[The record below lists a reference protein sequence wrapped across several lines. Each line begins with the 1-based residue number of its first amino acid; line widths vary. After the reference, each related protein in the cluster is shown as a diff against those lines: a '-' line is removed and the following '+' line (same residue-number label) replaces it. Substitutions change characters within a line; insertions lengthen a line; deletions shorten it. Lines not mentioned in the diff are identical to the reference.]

1 MVQSSITVAAA
12 FVLAQAQPGTQSGL
26 RAPLSLQQATQIA
39 LERNPDLRHA
49 QFAERQAETDLVA
62 ARAAILP
69 KVDFNASAGRLF
81 VGAGLTF
88 SGTVPINQATELTT
102 WTYGLGLG
110 VRQLVFDGGKWWNNI
125 ASAKS
130 GLEAG
135 RRATAEQ
142 RLQVG
147 FLVAQ
152 RFYDLVRAQR
162 FARVMAAAA
171 ARSAEQATATDR
183 LAPAGKA
190 TQADVLAARANH
202 ANDAVAHRRQAA
214 VAEQARLDL
223 AGAIGLEPSEPLEI
237 AEPMNFEQMPPAAPA
252 VTESVERALK
262 ERPALQAMEAQA
274 RAQEQLA
281 RALAGDY
288 WPTVSLQASYA
299 RDATTVRQLFGPPD
313 ETSIAYAGVAFTW
326 NLFNGLAN
334 KAQTDRAR
342 LQAQML
348 ASDLQA
354 ARRNVVIEVEKALS
368 GFAAAVEGVQLS
380 ADAERAAV
388 EGLQLARSR
397 QQQGAGSQFEVRD
410 AELRLTQSQLS
421 RIAALA
427 DARIAEAA
435 LRRAIGAP

>member
-1 MVQSSITVAAA
+1 MAQPILAAAAA
-12 FVLAQAQPGTQSGL
+12 FVLAQAQPSSPSGL
-26 RAPLSLQQATQIA
+26 RAPLSLQQATEVA

-49 QFAERQAETDLVA
+49 QFAELQGETDVVA

-69 KVDFNASAGRLF
+69 HVDFSASAGAIR

-88 SGTVPINQATELTT
+88 IGTVPLNQQSALTT
-102 WTYGLGLG
+102 GTYGLGLSF
-110 VRQLVFDGGKWWNNI
+110 RQLVFDGGKWWNNI
-125 ASAKS
+125 ASSKS

-135 RRATAEQ
+135 QHATAEQ
-142 RLQVG
+142 RLQVA
-147 FLVAQ
+147 FVVAQ

-162 FARVMAAAA
+162 FARVMAGAAT
-171 ARSAEQATATDR
+171 RSAEQATATDR
-183 LAPAGKA
+183 LAPVGRA
-190 TQADVLAARANH
+190 TQADVLAARANR
-202 ANDAVAHRRQAA
+202 ANDAIAQRRQAA

-223 AGAIGLEPSEPLEI
+223 AAAIGLEPSEPLEI
-237 AEPMNFEQMPPAAPA
+237 AEPMNFEQPPAAAPP
-252 VTESVERALK
+252 VTESIERALK
-262 ERPALQAMEAQA
+262 ERPALKAAEAQV

-288 WPTVSLQASYA
+288 WPTVALQASYT
-299 RDATTVRQLFGPPD
+299 RDATTFRQLFRAPD
-313 ETSIAYAGVAFTW
+313 ETSIAYAGVAFSW

-354 ARRNVVIEVEKALS
+354 ARRNVALEIQKALS

-380 ADAERAAV
+380 SEAERAAA
-388 EGLQLARSR
+388 EGLQQARNR
-397 QQQGAGSQFEVRD
+397 QQQGGGSQFEVRD

-421 RIAALA
+421 RVAALA

-435 LRRAIGAP
+435 VRRAIGAP